1 MENNMDNIEKIKEI
15 LGRDDI
21 EIAKRKVKIEKKDK
35 GLIERT
41 SSSDILLTEDNKLLL
56 ND

>member
-1 MENNMDNIEKIKEI
+1 MDNIEKIKEI

>member
-1 MENNMDNIEKIKEI
+1 MDSIETLKQI
-15 LGRDDI
+15 LGTDDI
-21 EIAKRKVKIEKKDK
+21 EVAKRKIRIEKKDK